1 MKKVLLLCAM
11 TALICSCDNS
21 GRVAGDDSDSIY
33 SETYDSLEGVDMK
46 FGRVELGDS
55 CTTGIEALQEG
66 CIADYSLAYVV
77 PKGPN
82 DSVATSI
89 NNSIIDLESYGLMG
103 DLIDTTGIST
113 QPIDFIM
120 RTIAAENIRMLF
132 NAYLSDVKT
141 ITAGVTQAELESQ
154 SWQVLNYAYSRDSHF
169 NKGMGHT
176 LFYSRSSYSYT
187 GGAHGTMLLTT
198 LNFDLRTGKPLY
210 FKDVFNIEK
219 DVEMRKVIQ
228 NQLLFDVSLDM
239 ERGIT
244 SLEELNG
251 LGYNISELI
260 PQPTTFI
267 LSELG
272 ITFIYQ
278 VYEIAAYAL
287 GEQVIT
293 IPYDQMTDFLTD
305 TAKDAIGL

>member
-11 TALICSCDNS
+11 TALVCSCDNS
-21 GRVAGDDSDSIY
+21 GRVASDYSDSIQ

-46 FGRVELGDS
+46 FGRVEIGDS
-55 CTTGIEALQEG
+55 CTTGIESLKEG

-82 DSVATSI
+82 DSVAKSI

-103 DLIDTTGIST
+103 DLIDTTGLSV
-113 QPIDFIM
+113 QPIETIM
-120 RTIAAENIRMLF
+120 NTIASENIQMLF
-132 NAYLSDVKT
+132 TAYLSDVRT
-141 ITAGVTQAELESQ
+141 ITAGCTQAELESQ
-154 SWQVLNYAYSRDSHF
+154 SWQSLNYAYSRDSHF
-169 NKGMGHT
+169 NKGMGNT
-176 LFYSRSSYSYT
+176 LFYSRSSYNYT
-187 GGAHGTMLLTT
+187 GGAHGTMLLTA

-210 FKDVFNIEK
+210 FKDVFYIDKE
-219 DVEMRKVIQ
+219 VEMRKVIQ
-228 NQLLFDVSLDM
+228 NQLLLDVSLDM

-244 SLEELNG
+244 NLEELNK
-251 LGYNISELI
+251 LGYNISGLI

-287 GEQVIT
+287 GEQIIT

-305 TAKDAIGL
+305 TAKEAIGL